1 METQLLRF
9 CGDTAKVSSLSL
21 LQISTKSTQFIAAV
35 KKKPILLIEPK
46 TNKIQKV
53 LKPYI

>member
-35 KKKPILLIEPK
+35 KIPILLIEPK

>member
-21 LQISTKSTQFIAAV
+21 LQISTKSTQLIAAV
-35 KKKPILLIEPK
+35 KKIPKLLIEPK